1 MGFAGWP
8 SASPSIS
15 SRGFGIVNRVEA
27 ARTTWGWVR
36 GMSYPVSNMT
46 VIADRDGMRAD
57 DD

>member
-1 MGFAGWP
+1 VVRRVTERAPVDVFQR
-8 SASPSIS
+8 I
-15 SRGFGIVNRVEA
+15 GIVNRVEA